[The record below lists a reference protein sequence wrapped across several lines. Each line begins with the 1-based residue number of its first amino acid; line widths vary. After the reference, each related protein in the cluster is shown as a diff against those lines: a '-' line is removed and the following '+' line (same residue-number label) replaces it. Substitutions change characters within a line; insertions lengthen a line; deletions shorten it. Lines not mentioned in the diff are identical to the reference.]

1 MTSSFKEYEK
11 VEPISAIEKA
21 ESSTGPD
28 ISEEAQKSKFGAALE
43 KADVSKVERRE
54 VAAHL
59 PPIEASQTEA
69 TKQTL
74 MDLAK
79 KTSTE
84 VPKVA
89 PTPSDLQTQASRLKD
104 RMQKLETGLKQVHNE
119 LQKTQETI
127 PTTEVKKMN
136 VFIEHVDQGLRD
148 LTKLTKGVEVGATQ
162 EIGGTRPPLVR
173 FLSYLTESDKK
184 LNSFIDELGGLKIGE
199 QKLSPDVLM
208 AVQIKLGFISQELEF
223 FTATLNKALESTKTV
238 MNVQI

>member
-1 MTSSFKEYEK
+1 MPSSFKEHEK
-11 VEPISAIEKA
+11 IEPISAVEK
-21 ESSTGPD
+21 SGRGSGPD
-28 ISEEAQKSKFGAALE
+28 ATEGIQKSRFDAALE

-54 VAAHL
+54 VAPQPA
-59 PPIEASQTEA
+59 PIEPAQTQAAKE
-69 TKQTL
+69 TL

-79 KTSTE
+79 KTSQE

-89 PTPSDLQTQASRLKD
+89 PTQSDLSTQATRLRQ
-104 RMQKLETGLKQVHNE
+104 RMQTVETGISRIQNE
-119 LQKTQETI
+119 NISL

-136 VFIEHVDQGLRD
+136 TFIEHIDQGLRD
-148 LTKLTKGVEVGATQ
+148 VTKLTKGVEIGAMKAIDT
-162 EIGGTRPPLVR
+162 TKPPLVR

-184 LNSFIDELGGLKIGE
+184 LNTFLDEIGGLKIGE

>member
-1 MTSSFKEYEK
+1 MPSSFKEPEK
-11 VEPISAIEKA
+11 IEPISAIEKA
-21 ESSTGPD
+21 GSSNGPD
-28 ISEEAQKSKFGAALE
+28 ISEGIQKSKFDAALE

-54 VAAHL
+54 IAAQL
-59 PPIEASQTEA
+59 PPIETSQTET

-79 KTSTE
+79 KASTE

-89 PTPSDLQTQASRLKD
+89 PTPSDLQTQAGRLKD
-104 RMQKLETGLKQVHNE
+104 RMQKLENGLKQVHNE
-119 LQKTQETI
+119 LQKTKETL

-136 VFIEHVDQGLRD
+136 MFIEHIDQGLRD
-148 LTKLTKGVEVGATQ
+148 ITKLTKGVEVGATKQ
-162 EIGGTRPPLVR
+162 VEATRPPLVR

-184 LNSFIDELGGLKIGE
+184 LNSFMDELGGLKIGE